1 MLVFDDYSGSTID
14 LRAFTD
20 NQLTSIEDIDIE
32 DGRATTLKISYQALV
47 DLECT
52 YLRDMD
58 GDLDLDVVVYIHT
71 DALLDEI
78 QINDEGW
85 SLETPIDGGDN
96 VFDGYSYYSSADGEV
111 WFAYTTDT
119 SVVINPDGN
128 ESAFIGSQRAANTID
143 QPVTV
148 LADEDVSITPP
159 DGDWK
164 PAGNGQTQSG
174 ILKGDDFGC
183 RGRGD
188 ELPNLLVEAADPFDL
203 VLPETVAELDE
214 LPEPDLS
221 LLAGLV
227 SDDTE
232 SLVMAFDPMTEDNV
246 ISASIESIRT
256 VESAPISQTDLI
268 IDTDWNPIQ
277 EELLYI
283 SELG

>member
-1 MLVFDDYSGSTID
+1 MI
-14 LRAFTD
+14 
-20 NQLTSIEDIDIE
+20 
-32 DGRATTLKISYQALV
+32 
-47 DLECT
+47 
-52 YLRDMD
+52 
-58 GDLDLDVVVYIHT
+58 
-71 DALLDEI
+71 
-78 QINDEGW
+78 
-85 SLETPIDGGDN
+85 
-96 VFDGYSYYSSADGEV
+96 
-111 WFAYTTDT
+111 
-119 SVVINPDGN
+119 INPDGN
-128 ESAFIGSQRAANTID
+128 ESAFTGSQRTASTID
-143 QPVTV
+143 QTVTV
-148 LADEDVSITPP
+148 PADEDVSVIPP

-164 PAGNGQTQSG
+164 PAGNDQTQSG
-174 ILKGDDFGC
+174 ILKGGDFGC

-188 ELPNLLVEAADPFDL
+188 ELPNLLVEAVDPFDL

-221 LLAGLV
+221 LLAGLI

-232 SLVMAFDPMTEDNV
+232 SLVMTFDQMTEDNV